1 MIRLAKAHFGLLT
14 FGVFLITVAIWT
26 AFWIFGVITFN
37 NLVPLILL
45 SNGAWIVIVATLK
58 VARVNEHY
66 GAFETFGWGTLLIVL
81 GGSWYLINE
90 GLPIALPFVF
100 IFLLFGA
107 LAIVASLRK
116 HRI

>member
-1 MIRLAKAHFGLLT
+1 MVKANFGLLT

-26 AFWIFGVITFN
+26 AFWVFEVIPFTN
-37 NLVPLILL
+37 VVPLILL
-45 SNGAWIVIVATLK
+45 SNGAWIVIVATIK
-58 VARVNEHY
+58 VARVEHY
-66 GAFETFGWGTLLIVL
+66 GAFETFGWGALLIVL

-107 LAIVASLRK
+107 LAIAASVRK
-116 HRI
+116 HGI